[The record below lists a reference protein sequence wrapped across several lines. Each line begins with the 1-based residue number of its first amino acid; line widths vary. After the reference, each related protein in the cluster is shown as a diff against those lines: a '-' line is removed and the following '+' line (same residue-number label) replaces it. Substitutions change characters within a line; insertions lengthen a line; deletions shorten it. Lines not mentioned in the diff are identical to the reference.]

1 MSMDANELAVAL
13 LDEDITSSAFGIDV
27 KVAIKVNGK
36 EYLLDIEELENEGTY
51 MKLVTDYE
59 IDTKG
64 EENAEYLNNIFDELN
79 KFN

>member
-27 KVAIKVNGK
+27 KVAIKVDGK
-36 EYLLDIEELENEGTY
+36 EYLLDVEELENEGTY
-51 MKLVTDYE
+51 LKLVTEGE
-59 IDTKG
+59 INT
-64 EENAEYLNNIFDELN
+64 EYLNDIFDGLN